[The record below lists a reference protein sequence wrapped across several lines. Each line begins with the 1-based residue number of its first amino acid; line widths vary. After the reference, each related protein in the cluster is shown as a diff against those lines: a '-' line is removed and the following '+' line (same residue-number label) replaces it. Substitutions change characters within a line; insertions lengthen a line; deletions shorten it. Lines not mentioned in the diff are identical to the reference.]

1 MSDEKTIEID
11 GETYVLRHDGEGL
24 QVGRRV
30 DGDVT
35 WLDTVADSLLP
46 EAARAAVQSGDTSD
60 ATLQTA
66 VRGVLEA
73 EVKRGG

>member
-1 MSDEKTIEID
+1 MTDEMTMEID
-11 GETYVLRHDGEGL
+11 GETYVVRRDGEDL

-35 WLDTVADSLLP
+35 WLDTVASSTLP
-46 EAARAAVQSGDTSD
+46 EAARSALQSGDSSD
-60 ATLQTA
+60 EALTTA

-73 EVKRGG
+73 EVRRGG

>member
-11 GETYVLRHDGEGL
+11 GETFVLRHDGEGL
-24 QVGRRV
+24 QVGRRI

-46 EAARAAVQSGDTSD
+46 EAARAALQSGDTSD
-60 ATLQTA
+60 QTLQTA

>member
-1 MSDEKTIEID
+1 MTDEKTIDID
-11 GETYVLRHDGEGL
+11 GETYVLRHDGDGL

-46 EAARAAVQSGDTSD
+46 EDARSALDSGDTSNQ
-60 ATLQTA
+60 ALQTA

-73 EVKRGG
+73 EVRRGG

>member
-11 GETYVLRHDGEGL
+11 GETFVLRHDGEGL
-24 QVGRRV
+24 QVGRRI

-46 EAARAAVQSGDTSD
+46 EAARTALQSGDTSD
-60 ATLQTA
+60 ETLQTA

>member
-1 MSDEKTIEID
+1 MTDEKTIDID

-24 QVGRRV
+24 QVGRRI

-46 EAARAAVQSGDTSD
+46 EAARSALSSGDTSD
-60 ATLQTA
+60 EALQTA

>member
-1 MSDEKTIEID
+1 MTDDMTIEID

-24 QVGRRV
+24 QVGQRV

-46 EAARAAVQSGDTSD
+46 EGARAALEAGNSSD
-60 ATLQTA
+60 PTLATA
-66 VRGVLEA
+66 VRGVVEA
-73 EVKRGG
+73 EVRRGG